1 MPGFQCSICGETC
14 ASSFLRLN
22 GSYFHR
28 HCFRCHLCQC
38 DLQKTGH
45 YKKEGKLYCPKDFER
60 AFGSPCGICNCSISG
75 DRVLALGLQ
84 FHRKCFHCYLCRAVF
99 QVKNRILFI
108 GSKFYCKECAKRVA
122 PSYKQKIKTPG
133 SKYSS
138 SRNRTH
144 SLPKPTQENF
154 GEFQE
159 ELSQRLAVQYKN
171 CQSHTVSGQLKGNL
185 PSPVETQNP
194 IATMSTAEAV
204 TPLQPVKPQ
213 KPEGKPSKVPNASC
227 ILNNPPRIPK
237 VLPANQD
244 VLRKG
249 VDSLQNSRVSQ
260 LVKVFEK
267 IAENDGKIVDTSL
280 ASSVED
286 SMQFLLES
294 NLQGDSV
301 DPLLLADSSKFDMG
315 DIWASSGSSVQL
327 NDALSVCMTD
337 RETSCQQ
344 TRHRR
349 SRRRTRSTHT
359 FKVPVGRGWI
369 PVFRTSTETAH
380 QDVLALSV
388 TVAPKQ
394 EDSTSGSAELQE
406 LRMDLVSRGVKWSNK
421 IIDQK
426 IIKDK
431 SFWNRLGVTTV
442 AVGLFASVVFNL
454 NALVFNFKDWRNK
467 NWSFGYATKEDL
479 VDCIQSLSLSFLL
492 RIFTP

>member
-1 MPGFQCSICGETC
+1 
-14 ASSFLRLN
+14 
-22 GSYFHR
+22 
-28 HCFRCHLCQC
+28 
-38 DLQKTGH
+38 
-45 YKKEGKLYCPKDFER
+45 
-60 AFGSPCGICNCSISG
+60 
-75 DRVLALGLQ
+75 
-84 FHRKCFHCYLCRAVF
+84 
-99 QVKNRILFI
+99 
-108 GSKFYCKECAKRVA
+108 
-122 PSYKQKIKTPG
+122 
-133 SKYSS
+133 
-138 SRNRTH
+138 
-144 SLPKPTQENF
+144 
-154 GEFQE
+154 
-159 ELSQRLAVQYKN
+159 
-171 CQSHTVSGQLKGNL
+171 
-185 PSPVETQNP
+185 
-194 IATMSTAEAV
+194 MSE
-204 TPLQPVKPQ
+204 
-213 KPEGKPSKVPNASC
+213 
-227 ILNNPPRIPK
+227 
-237 VLPANQD
+237 
-244 VLRKG
+244 
-249 VDSLQNSRVSQ
+249 
-260 LVKVFEK
+260 VFEK

-426 IIKDK
+426 IIKGDYNIGMFQSLVTSGLDIVEVSFLCHALNK
-431 SFWNRLGVTTV
+431 SRPVSV
-442 AVGLFASVVFNL
+442 ALYILLPHWTSVKFVLPFVWFAIGWLTVVFVWL
-454 NALVFNFKDWRNK
+454 LLIKTTPAMSVFVKFGKMKLLVSNK
-467 NWSFGYATKEDL
+467 PFRFFGNGI
-479 VDCIQSLSLSFLL
+479 CIVGSHLCLTEFSSLLSS
-492 RIFTP
+492 T